1 MSLIKIDWN
10 PPPRTLRSFGII
22 CLVAFPLLGLM
33 AHFQVMAF
41 AALPDSAK
49 MTVAL
54 VLAGLG
60 VLCGLLALA
69 APIALKPLF
78 IGMSIIA
85 LPIGFVISNTLLIL
99 LYYLVVTPIALIF
112 RLIGRDAL
120 HRRPDRD
127 ATTYWVPRTPPA
139 SLKRY
144 FRQF

>member
-10 PPPRTLRSFGII
+10 PPRRTLRSFGII

-33 AHFQVMAF
+33 AYFQVMAF

-54 VLAGLG
+54 VLTGVG

-69 APIALKPLF
+69 APITLKPLF

-85 LPIGFVISNTLLIL
+85 VPIGFVVSNTLLIL
-99 LYYLVVTPIALIF
+99 LYFLVLTPISLVF
-112 RLIGRDAL
+112 RLIGRDAM
-120 HRRPDRD
+120 HRTPDRKS
-127 ATTYWVPRTPPA
+127 TTYWIERSQPTD
-139 SLKRY
+139 LKRY